1 MENEPNTHDGQSDFT
16 FELRFSDQFGL
27 SYQTLTN
34 HAFTVVGGS
43 IQKAK
48 RLDRDSKTPN
58 VRWEITVR
66 PNGNGDVTITLP
78 ETTDCD
84 AQGAICTGDRR
95 MLSNRT
101 ELTVPGP
108 GG

>member
-1 MENEPNTHDGQSDFT
+1 MH
-16 FELRFSDQFGL
+16 
-27 SYQTLTN
+27 
-34 HAFTVVGGS
+34 TVAGGS
-43 IQKAK
+43 VQKAQ

-66 PNGNGDVTITLP
+66 PVGDGDVTITLP

-84 AQGAICTGDRR
+84 SDGAICTSDRR
-95 MLSNRT
+95 MLSNRN
-101 ELTVPGP
+101 ELTVGGP